1 MINLLS
7 KKSKHALT
15 LSAIIFSQV
24 SFATTEWLDGI
35 TAIVEDDV
43 VLNSEMTQRINSV
56 KKNISKS
63 KMKAPSE
70 AELRKNI
77 LDQLI
82 AESIQL
88 QMAKRAGVR
97 ISDQQLNKA
106 IENIAARNRMSLEQ
120 FQQAIVA
127 DGLSYQALREQI
139 KKEMLLQRV
148 QQGNVS
154 RRVVITDQEVQNYLA
169 SAKDIKVTS
178 PDYRILHVLIPLSES
193 ASSSEK
199 SAAKQKAQRLFQAL
213 NQSGDFVSAA
223 KGQGYE
229 SNDLGWR
236 NEKDLPS
243 LLTDIVPNMRR
254 GEVSQPF
261 TSSSGFHIIKLA
273 EKRGDNKTISQ
284 TKVRHILVKTSA
296 ILDDQQAKQK
306 LEDVRRRIQQGED
319 FAVLAKQFS
328 EDIGS
333 ASEGGELGWANP
345 GQFVPEFELAMGNT
359 QVKQLSPVF
368 RSEFGW
374 HLLEVQDRR
383 SKDVTNKVKENIA
396 KNAIFQRKFN
406 DELAV
411 WLQKI
416 RDEAYVDIK

>member
-1 MINLLS
+1 MINLPG
-7 KKSKHALT
+7 KKSRYLLT
-15 LSAIIFSQV
+15 VSAIIFSQISV
-24 SFATTEWLDGI
+24 AATEWLDGI
-35 TAIVEDDV
+35 AAIVEDDV
-43 VLNSEMTQRINSV
+43 VLQSDMKQRIQSV
-56 KKNISKS
+56 KRNISKS
-63 KMKAPSE
+63 KITPPPE
-70 AELRKNI
+70 AELQKNI

-97 ISDQQLNKA
+97 ISDQQLNSA
-106 IENIAARNRMSLEQ
+106 IQNIASRNRMDLEQ
-120 FQQAIVA
+120 FKRAIEA
-127 DGLSYQALREQI
+127 DGMSYQGLRKQI
-139 KKEMLLQRV
+139 EKEMLLQRV

-169 SAKDIKVTS
+169 SEKGIKVTS
-178 PDYRILHVLIPLSES
+178 PDYRILHVLIPVSES
-193 ASSSEK
+193 ASAAK
-199 SAAKQKAQRLFQAL
+199 KTQAKQKADRLFQIL
-213 NQSGDFVSAA
+213 QQNSNFESAV
-223 KGQGYE
+223 KSKGYE

-243 LLTDIVPNMRR
+243 LLTGIVPNMRR
-254 GEVSQPF
+254 GQVSQPF
-261 TSSSGFHIIKLA
+261 ISSSGFHIIKLA
-273 EKRGDNKTISQ
+273 EKRGDSKTIAQ
-284 TKVRHILVKTSA
+284 TKVRHILIKTSA
-296 ILDDQQAKQK
+296 ILDDKQAKQK
-306 LEDVRRRIQQGED
+306 LQKIRQRIQKGED

-345 GQFVPEFELAMGNT
+345 GQFVPEFEMAMGNT
-359 QVKQLSPVF
+359 QIKQLSPVF

-383 SKDVTNKVKENIA
+383 TEDVTEKVKENVA
-396 KNAIFQRKFN
+396 KNAIFKRKFD